1 MNRGAGFTP
10 RHDSFIPRCI
20 NEMDDSCRAAAGPAW
35 EAEMAQIRIERK
47 RTGLGWL
54 WVIIALIVIAIVAWL
69 LLGHRASTRAGSAP
83 AGAAP
88 SSMSQPADGQGVM
101 PLAAA

>member
-1 MNRGAGFTP
+1 
-10 RHDSFIPRCI
+10 
-20 NEMDDSCRAAAGPAW
+20 
-35 EAEMAQIRIERK
+35 MAQIRIERK

-54 WVIIALIVIAIVAWL
+54 WVIIALIVVAIIAWM
-69 LLGHRASTRAGSAP
+69 LLGHRTTQGSGAAP

-88 SSMSQPADGQGVM
+88 SSMTQPSTGETVL